1 VAETLTCSKLL
12 SMSENTSNRS
22 YGQGAQGEPDAPKA
36 ATASFLTRL
45 KYNFDNSLSRAGAFV
60 GYVFIAIIVLAF
72 VVTALQ
78 AIIAAV
84 KFLNEPLPADGYFIH
99 YWAAFT
105 KILGIGSPDPWGTQL
120 LNFVFWAIGIAISGA
135 VIGFISAAITRAV
148 ARLKEGKSA
157 VIETGHTLILGWSNR
172 VFPILK
178 ELAIANENVRK
189 PKVVIFSGT
198 ARPVMDAEIES
209 RAGDLGKLKVITR
222 TGDVTNPADL
232 QRANVTGAKSIII
245 LDADESGDATVVSA
259 VLAVKAVNA
268 NPNSKIIAE
277 VDDANTAEALQ
288 TATEGRV
295 ISVRSHDVI
304 ARVTAQASRQPGL
317 AAVTLD
323 LLDFDG
329 DEIYFTTVPA
339 LAGKT
344 YADALLAFNEAS
356 VIGLVDDKGVTHINP
371 KQSTKLTATT
381 KIIAIAEDDDKIVYT
396 GVREDIANKKISA
409 RKAIVRKPE
418 HILVIGWSAMGRS
431 VIGELAAYLPKGS
444 SVHIVAQSKF
454 VAADE
459 LKSLKFG
466 ANVKV
471 SHASVNGDIDELI
484 AAASAKKY
492 NEVIILGY
500 RNAISE
506 SEADAQTMLTMLQ
519 MNQLFEA
526 KGNGVEPTR
535 LVAEILDSRKAELA
549 RVAAADDLV
558 VSDNLAALLI
568 AQLSENPALAPVF
581 EDLFDADGAA
591 INTKPVEH
599 YAAIGKEIEFAELV
613 AIGRAHGESVIG
625 YRIAKN
631 GGDDGSTGVQLNPAK
646 TEKFK
651 LAAGDSLVVIGD
663 VE

>member
-1 VAETLTCSKLL
+1 MSNNNET
-12 SMSENTSNRS
+12 RS

-36 ATASFLTRL
+36 TKVSFLTRL

-72 VVTALQ
+72 FITALQ
-78 AIIAAV
+78 GIIAAV
-84 KFLNEPLPADGYFIH
+84 KFLNDPLPADGYFIH

-105 KILGIGSPDPWGTQL
+105 KILGIGSADPWGTQL
-120 LNFVFWAIGIAISGA
+120 LNFIFWAIGIAISGA
-135 VIGFISAAITRAV
+135 VIGFISAAITRSV

-157 VIETGHTLILGWSNR
+157 VIESGHTLILGWSNR

-178 ELAIANENVRK
+178 ELAVANENVRK
-189 PKVVIFSGT
+189 PKVVIFSSV
-198 ARPVMDAEIES
+198 ARPIMDAEIEA

-232 QRANVTGAKSIII
+232 QRANVSAAKSIII

-259 VLAVKAVNA
+259 VLAVKSVNA
-268 NPNSKIIAE
+268 NPNTRIIAE
-277 VDDANTAEALQ
+277 VDDANTADALQ
-288 TATEGRV
+288 HATNDQV
-295 ISVRSHDVI
+295 ISVRSQDVI

-329 DEIYFTTVPA
+329 DEIYFANVPA

-344 YADALLAFNEAS
+344 YADALLAFNDAS
-356 VIGLVDDKGVTHINP
+356 VIGLVDEKGKTHINP
-371 KQSTKLTATT
+371 KQNTKLTAAT
-381 KIIAIAEDDDKIVYT
+381 KVIAIAQDDDKIVYT
-396 GVREDIANKKISA
+396 GVREDIANKKITP
-409 RKAIVRKPE
+409 RKAITRKPE
-418 HILVIGWSAMGRS
+418 HILVIGWSSMGRS

-444 SVHIVAQSKF
+444 SVHIVAQNKF

-471 SHASVNGDIDELI
+471 SHASVDGDIHELI
-484 AAASAKKY
+484 TAASARNY
-492 NEVIILGY
+492 NEIIILGY

-591 INTKPVEH
+591 INTKPIDH
-599 YAAIGKEIEFAELV
+599 YVPLGKAVEFAELV
-613 AIGRAHGESVIG
+613 AIGRALGESVVG
-625 YRIAKN
+625 YRVAKN
-631 GGDDGSTGVQLNPAK
+631 GGQDGSTGVQLNPSK
-646 TEKFK
+646 TALFTP
-651 LAAGDSLVVIGD
+651 AAGDSLVVIGD